1 MRASPSC
8 AAGSSRFRRRQEK
21 KSPAATY
28 FRAAK
33 ALSSAQESLTSVFGM
48 GTGIASPPWPPD
60 KINRLNSSNNWG
72 KSGRR
77 TARKEQYGQASR
89 PISIARLCASPR
101 LRLRPIDPVLSRGPS
116 AGSSPVG
123 CLVLRRAS
131 RLDAFSGYPFPA
143 WLPSACPWQDN
154 WHARGRSTPVLSY

>member
-1 MRASPSC
+1 M
-8 AAGSSRFRRRQEK
+8 
-21 KSPAATY
+21 
-28 FRAAK
+28 
-33 ALSSAQESLTSVFGM
+33 FGM

-60 KINRLNSSNNWG
+60 MINNVNSPTNRGKIG
-72 KSGRR
+72 KTSVPKKRR
-77 TARKEQYGQASR
+77 PFSRKEQYGQASR

>member
-1 MRASPSC
+1 MRE
-8 AAGSSRFRRRQEK
+8 G
-21 KSPAATY
+21 
-28 FRAAK
+28 
-33 ALSSAQESLTSVFGM
+33 G
-48 GTGIASPPWPPD
+48 
-60 KINRLNSSNNWG
+60 
-72 KSGRR
+72 
-77 TARKEQYGQASR
+77 YGQGSR
-89 PISIARLCASPR
+89 PISTARLCASPR
-101 LRLRPIDPVLSRGPS
+101 LHLRPIDPVLSRGPS